1 MKKWIPAAL
10 LVLSLTG
17 CTVSTKLPED
27 AIAFQ
32 QKSSGEGY
40 MYLTAGGQEYV
51 PYCPFKR
58 RYMGDCIGYYD
69 SVGDAYTEAS
79 RTYVYEFKG
88 YSASEW
94 IVEYD
99 PEINEG
105 MVLRE
110 IHTTNIPEGLT
121 SEYEWNK

>member
-1 MKKWIPAAL
+1 MKKWFPPIL
-10 LVLSLTG
+10 LLLTLTG

-27 AIAFQ
+27 AVVFQ
-32 QKSSGEGY
+32 RGSSDDYVYLSAGEK
-40 MYLTAGGQEYV
+40 QYV

-58 RYMGDCIGYYD
+58 RYMGECIGYYD
-69 SVGDAYTEAS
+69 LAGDASTEAG

-88 YSASEW
+88 YSSNEW

-105 MVLRE
+105 MVMRE
-110 IHTTNIPEGLT
+110 IHTSNIPDGLT